1 MRFTPQATALPLE
14 EDEILFLERR
24 FERVRKEYMYGMKL
38 LMWICVL
45 LPVVTALLSLLND
58 TVYIPLAVIYGYG
71 QLITAIA
78 FVLIMGANYYRGLYP
93 IKKDLH
99 HRIKLAFPV
108 EILRKRYVAQNN
120 THHFFISGGLKYSIE
135 VDANYYDNYQVGDE
149 VMIEFTRYSKIFLG
163 YY

>member
-1 MRFTPQATALPLE
+1 MRSTPKATVLPLE

-24 FERVRKEYMYGMKL
+24 FERVRMEYMYGMKL

-45 LPVVTALLSLLND
+45 LPVVSALLSLLND
-58 TVYIPLAVIYGYG
+58 TVYVPLPVIYGYG

-78 FVLIMGANYYRGLYP
+78 FILIMGANYYRGLYQ

-99 HRIKLAFPV
+99 DQTKLAFPV
-108 EILRKRYVAQNN
+108 EILRKRYVTQNN

-135 VDANYYDNYQVGDE
+135 VDPNYFDQYQEGDE

>member
-1 MRFTPQATALPLE
+1 MRSTPQATAIPLE

-45 LPVVTALLSLLND
+45 LPVVSALLSLLND
-58 TVYIPLAVIYGYG
+58 TVYIPLPVIYGYG

-78 FVLIMGANYYRGLYP
+78 FILIMGANYYRGLYQ

-99 HRIKLAFPV
+99 YRIKLAFPV

-120 THHFFISGGLKYSIE
+120 THHFFISVGLKYSIE
-135 VDANYYDNYQVGDE
+135 VDQNYFDQYQEGDE